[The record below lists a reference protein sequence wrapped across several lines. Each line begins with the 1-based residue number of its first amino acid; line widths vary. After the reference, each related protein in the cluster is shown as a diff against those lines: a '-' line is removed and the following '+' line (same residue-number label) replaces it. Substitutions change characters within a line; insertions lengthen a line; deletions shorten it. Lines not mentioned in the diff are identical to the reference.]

1 MAVRTIRVYPDPI
14 LKQAAEPVEEIDESV
29 VAVVQDLVD
38 TMLDAGHSVG
48 VAATQIGVLK
58 RIVVVDISKS
68 KLGKD
73 KNHGLLEMINPEII
87 ERSGSKMMR
96 EGCMSVP
103 DYTGNVT
110 RAEQIIVEFTNPGG
124 QLRVIEAS
132 GFEAVAIQHELDHL
146 DGNQAVAVALVVLGQ
161 VGDRPPAAMPKNAL
175 GKILGLLPPPVQLD
189 DPRGALGGCNRRDGN
204 QQRL

>member
-14 LKQAAEPVEEIDESV
+14 LKQVAEPVEEIDESV
-29 VAVVQDLVD
+29 VEVVQDLVD

-48 VAATQIGVLK
+48 VAAPQIGVLQ
-58 RIVVVDISKS
+58 RVMVVDVSKS
-68 KLGKD
+68 KLGRD
-73 KNHGLLEMINPEII
+73 NNHGLLEMVNPEII

-110 RAEQIIVEFTNPGG
+110 RAEHIVIEFTNRNG

-146 DGNQAVAVALVVLGQ
+146 DGLLFL
-161 VGDRPPAAMPKNAL
+161 DRVSSLKTDL
-175 GKILGLLPPPVQLD
+175 Y
-189 DPRGALGGCNRRDGN
+189 RRKSK
-204 QQRL
+204 

>member
-14 LKQAAEPVEEIDESV
+14 LKQVAEPVEEIDESV
-29 VAVVQDLVD
+29 VEVVQDLVD

-48 VAATQIGVLK
+48 VAAPQIGVLL
-58 RIVVVDISKS
+58 RVMVVDVSNS
-68 KLGKD
+68 KLGRD
-73 KNHGLLEMINPEII
+73 NNHGLLEMVNPEII

-110 RAEQIIVEFTNPGG
+110 RAEHIVIEFTNRND

-146 DGNQAVAVALVVLGQ
+146 DGLLFL
-161 VGDRPPAAMPKNAL
+161 DRVSSLKTDL
-175 GKILGLLPPPVQLD
+175 Y
-189 DPRGALGGCNRRDGN
+189 RRKSK
-204 QQRL
+204 